1 MQLSAWCSTFPQ
13 CCMMIAL
20 PGSGIFVGG
29 AYVEASAL
37 WSGPKVSERIQ
48 VLIWK
53 LLPGGAV
60 LLHEAPETSSR

>member
-1 MQLSAWCSTFPQ
+1 
-13 CCMMIAL
+13 MMIAL